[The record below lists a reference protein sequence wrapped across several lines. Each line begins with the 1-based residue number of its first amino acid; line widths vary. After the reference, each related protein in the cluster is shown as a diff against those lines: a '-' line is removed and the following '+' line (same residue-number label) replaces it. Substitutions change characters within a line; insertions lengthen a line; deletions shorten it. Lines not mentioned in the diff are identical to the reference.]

1 MAVLSACCLV
11 GDSFFYRST
20 PCYNSVCIPAST
32 DQTVPRQ
39 SCGSTVG
46 FNLTQRTFNLTQ
58 RTYLLLHVD
67 VLFGHHTNPCSLL
80 FDLRGTGGVLL
91 EFAHFTEQHIFLLQG
106 VTHGLFLLFPLF
118 LLRDDRVVQ
127 LPASPTDPATNGT
140 TNSAN
145 SAASAGRT
153 TIVTNTTE
161 GQTSSNYMFTRC
173 TTTLLLYAW
182 LHSCTSTH

>member
-1 MAVLSACCLV
+1 
-11 GDSFFYRST
+11 
-20 PCYNSVCIPAST
+20 
-32 DQTVPRQ
+32 
-39 SCGSTVG
+39 
-46 FNLTQRTFNLTQ
+46 
-58 RTYLLLHVD
+58 
-67 VLFGHHTNPCSLL
+67 L

-127 LPASPTDPATNGT
+127 LPASPTDPATNGA

-161 GQTSSNYMFTRC
+161 GQASSNYMFTRC